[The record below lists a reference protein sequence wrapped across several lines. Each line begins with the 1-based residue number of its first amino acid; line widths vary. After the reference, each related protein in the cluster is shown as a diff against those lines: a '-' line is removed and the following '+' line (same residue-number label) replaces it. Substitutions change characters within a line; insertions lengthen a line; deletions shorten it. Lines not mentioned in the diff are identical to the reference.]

1 MQQVPA
7 LSRLQTVPAAPVSAS
22 RPKLWIL
29 DSWRDLI
36 LYVGTPLLLV
46 PVFALAQA
54 RWSPQDIYLFVAAFG
69 AMGHH
74 LPGMIRAYGDR
85 ALFERFKWRFIFAPL
100 FLLAVCTAFFWWD
113 LKGILLVVF
122 FWGVW
127 HGLMQTYGFC
137 RIYDAKTGTFDTLT
151 RRLDFAMCVI
161 WFATAV
167 ALSPYRLSD
176 TLDTYYMCGGPF
188 IPPSMVQL
196 GQGLILLLAVAVS
209 GLFVAHFCRLW
220 IIGKRPNPVKVA
232 LLVTS
237 IAFWWYC
244 NNLVANILVGI
255 ALFEVFH
262 DVQYLS
268 LVWIYNR
275 NRVEK
280 DSNIAGFMRFVF
292 RRSGSLVGLYVG
304 LVLAYGSVSYINA
317 HIGMDTVKRI
327 LTGVVTASTLLHFY
341 YDGFIWKVRER
352 STRQSLGL
360 AGGTAD
366 VTLGGVLP
374 SWAWHGL
381 KWVAV
386 FVLPLGALWFWQ
398 IHLAIPEVQRQAWV
412 VADVPIGAK
421 PHFDYG
427 SALQKEGRL
436 EEAVEQ
442 YKIGLQFN
450 PKDAKAHTSL
460 AVALTGQAK
469 FDAAV
474 PHMETALRLEPNNPD
489 FHLVYA
495 TLLQRIGHN
504 DEAALH
510 FETAI
515 RLKPDSVEAHYGYAA
530 FLAGLGNN
538 DEYISELRRVLQLR
552 PDYPYAELRL
562 ADALFANGNLKEAEG
577 HYLAALR
584 TDPKLTVAY
593 NSLGKVYLSQGQI
606 SQAMIQFSEAL
617 RLNPEY
623 KEAEENLRI
632 AKGADDQVFPAA
644 HQ

>member
-577 HYLAALR
+577 HYQAALR
-584 TDPKLTVAY
+584 ADPKLTVAY

-632 AKGADDQVFPAA
+632 AKEADDQVFPAA

>member
-1 MQQVPA
+1 MQHVTA
-7 LSRLQTVPAAPVSAS
+7 FSRPQTVPAVPTSAPKPNV
-22 RPKLWIL
+22 WIL

-46 PVFALAQA
+46 PVFAVAQA
-54 RWSPQDIYLFVAAFG
+54 CWSPQDIYLFVAAFG

-85 ALFERFKWRFIFAPL
+85 ALFERFKWRFILAPL

-137 RIYDAKTGTFDTLT
+137 RIYDAKTGTFDALT
-151 RRLDFAMCVI
+151 RRLDFAACVI

-188 IPPSMVQL
+188 IPPSVVHH
-196 GQGLILLLAVAVS
+196 GQQLILFAAIAVS
-209 GLFVAHFCRLW
+209 VLFVLHFGRMWL
-220 IIGKRPNPVKVA
+220 IGNRPNPVKVA
-232 LLVTS
+232 LLVTR

-280 DSNIAGFMRFVF
+280 DSNIGGFMRFVF
-292 RRSGSLVGLYVG
+292 RRSGSLIGLYVG
-304 LVLAYGSVSYINA
+304 LVFAYGSLSYFNA
-317 HIGMDTVKRI
+317 HLGIDVVQRI

-360 AGGTAD
+360 SGGTAD
-366 VTLGGVLP
+366 VSLSGILP

-381 KWVAV
+381 KWATV
-386 FVLPLGALWFWQ
+386 FVLPLSALWFWQ
-398 IHLAIPEVQRQAWV
+398 THVNVPELQRRAWLV
-412 VADVPIGAK
+412 EDVPAGAK
-421 PHFDYG
+421 QHFDYG
-427 SALQKEGRL
+427 LALQKEGQW
-436 EEAVEQ
+436 EQAEEQ
-442 YKIGLQFN
+442 YRVALGSKPAN
-450 PKDAKAHTSL
+450 AKAHMNL
-460 AVALTGQAK
+460 ATVLMAQAK
-469 FDAAV
+469 YDAAV
-474 PHMETALRLEPNNPD
+474 PHMEEALRLQANSGE
-489 FHLVYA
+489 FHLSYA
-495 TLLQRIGHN
+495 SLLQRLGRG
-504 DEAALH
+504 DEAGPHYEA
-510 FETAI
+510 AA
-515 RLKPDSVEAHYGYAA
+515 RLMPDSPDAHYDYAA
-530 FLAGLGNN
+530 FLTSTGKEN
-538 DEYISELRRVLQLR
+538 DALSELRRVVQIKADHAGAQLQL
-552 PDYPYAELRL
+552 AN
-562 ADALFANGNLKEAEG
+562 ALFAKGDLEEAKI
-577 HYLAALR
+577 HYTAALR
-584 TDPKLTVAY
+584 ADPKLAVAY
-593 NSLGKVYLSQGQI
+593 NGLG
-606 SQAMIQFSEAL
+606 
-617 RLNPEY
+617 RLY
-623 KEAEENLRI
+623 
-632 AKGADDQVFPAA
+632 
-644 HQ
+644 

>member
-460 AVALTGQAK
+460 AIALTGQAK

-515 RLKPDSVEAHYGYAA
+515 RLKPDSVEAHYSYAA

-584 TDPKLTVAY
+584 ADPKLTVAY

>member
-1 MQQVPA
+1 MQQSSA
-7 LSRLQTVPAAPVSAS
+7 FSRLQTVPAAPVSAT

-46 PVFALAQA
+46 PVFALAQT
-54 RWSPQDIYLFVAAFG
+54 RFRPQDIYLFVAAFG

-74 LPGMIRAYGDR
+74 LPGMIRAYGDPV
-85 ALFERFKWRFIFAPL
+85 LFQRFKWRFILAPL
-100 FLLAVCTAFFWWD
+100 FLLAVCVAFFWWD

-137 RIYDAKTGTFDTLT
+137 RIYDAKTGTFDALT
-151 RRLDFAMCVI
+151 RRLDFAMCLI

-176 TLDTYYMCGGPF
+176 TLDTFYMCGGLF
-188 IPPSMVQL
+188 IPPSVVQH
-196 GQGLILLLAVAVS
+196 GQQLILFAAIAVS
-209 GLFVAHFCRLW
+209 ILFVLHFVRLW

-280 DSNIAGFMRFVF
+280 DSNIGGFMRFVF
-292 RRSGSLVGLYVG
+292 RRSGSLIGLYVG
-304 LVLAYGSVSYINA
+304 LVFAYGSLSYVNSQLGI
-317 HIGMDTVKRI
+317 DTVKRI

-360 AGGTAD
+360 TGGTAD
-366 VTLGGVLP
+366 VSLGGMLP

-386 FVLPLGALWFWQ
+386 FVVPLSALWFWQ
-398 IHLAIPEVQRQAWV
+398 THLNVPELQRRAWL
-412 VADVPIGAK
+412 VADVPKGAK
-421 PHFDYG
+421 QHFDYG
-427 SALQKEGRL
+427 VALQKKSRW
-436 EEAVEQ
+436 EEAEEQ
-442 YKIGLQFN
+442 YKIALGFN
-450 PKDAKAHTSL
+450 PTDAQSHMNL
-460 AVALTGQAK
+460 AVALMAQAK
-469 FDAAV
+469 FDEAA
-474 PHMETALRLEPNNPD
+474 PHMEAALRLRPND
-489 FHLVYA
+489 GEFHSRYA
-495 TLLQRIGHN
+495 NLLQRLGRDDETGPHY
-504 DEAALH
+504 EAAARFLPDSAEAH
-510 FETAI
+510 YDYALFLASTGKGNDSLSELQRAVQ
-515 RLKPDSVEAHYGYAA
+515 LKPDYADA
-530 FLAGLGNN
+530 Q
-538 DEYISELRRVLQLR
+538 LQL
-552 PDYPYAELRL
+552 
-562 ADALFANGNLKEAEG
+562 ADSLFAKRNLEEAKM
-577 HYLAALR
+577 HYNAALR
-584 TDPKLTVAY
+584 VDPKLAVAH
-593 NSLGKVYLSQGQI
+593 NGLGRLYLAQGQI
-606 SQAMIQFSEAL
+606 SQAIVQFGEAL
-617 RLNPEY
+617 RLNPDY

-632 AKGADDQVFPAA
+632 AKASDAQFLRQT
-644 HQ
+644 HN

>member
-7 LSRLQTVPAAPVSAS
+7 LSRLQAVPAAPVSAS

-137 RIYDAKTGTFDTLT
+137 RIYDAKTGTFDALT

-515 RLKPDSVEAHYGYAA
+515 RLKPDSVEAHYSYAA

-584 TDPKLTVAY
+584 ADPKLTVAY

-632 AKGADDQVFPAA
+632 AKEADDQVFPAA

>member
-1 MQQVPA
+1 MQQIPA
-7 LSRLQTVPAAPVSAS
+7 FSRLQTVPAAPGSAS
-22 RPKLWIL
+22 GRKLWIL

-46 PVFALAQA
+46 PAFALAQA

-137 RIYDAKTGTFDTLT
+137 RIYDAKTGTFDALT

-188 IPPSMVQL
+188 IPPSVVQL

-209 GLFVAHFCRLW
+209 VLFVAHFCRLW

-232 LLVTS
+232 LLITS

-280 DSNIAGFMRFVF
+280 DSNIGGFMRFVF
-292 RRSGSLVGLYVG
+292 RRSGSLIGLYVG
-304 LVLAYGSVSYINA
+304 LVLAYGSLAFING
-317 HIGMDTVKRI
+317 HLGIDTVKRI

-360 AGGTAD
+360 TGGTAD
-366 VTLGGVLP
+366 VSLGGFLP
-374 SWAWHGL
+374 SWTLHGL
-381 KWVAV
+381 KWAAV

-398 IHLAIPEVQRQAWV
+398 THLNVPEVQRRAWL

-421 PHFDYG
+421 QHFDYG
-427 SALQKEGRL
+427 QALQKEGKWS
-436 EEAVEQ
+436 EAEEQ
-442 YKIGLQFN
+442 YKIALGF
-450 PKDAKAHTSL
+450 KSSDAKSHMNL
-460 AVALTGQAK
+460 ATVLMAQAK
-469 FDAAV
+469 YDAAARQL
-474 PHMETALRLEPNNPD
+474 EEALRLQPNGGEL
-489 FHLVYA
+489 HLSYA
-495 TLLQRIGHN
+495 SLLQRLGRG
-504 DEAALH
+504 DEAGPHYEA
-510 FETAI
+510 AV
-515 RLKPDSVEAHYGYAA
+515 RLMPDSPDAHYNYAV
-530 FLAGLGNN
+530 FLASTGKEN
-538 DEYISELRRVLQLR
+538 DALSELRRVVQLKPDHVDAQLQ
-552 PDYPYAELRL
+552 L
-562 ADALFANGNLKEAEG
+562 ADALFAKSDLEG
-577 HYLAALR
+577 AKAHYLAALR
-584 TDPKLTVAY
+584 GDPKLTVAY
-593 NSLGKVYLSQGQI
+593 NNLGKLFLSEGQI
-606 SQAMIQFSEAL
+606 SQAIVQFSEAL

-623 KEAEENLRI
+623 KEAEENLQI
-632 AKGADDQVFPAA
+632 AKASDQFRPQT
-644 HQ
+644 HN